1 MKLNLHNF
9 LSSRNEKKLKLLIE
23 NNILCKIKNIEIE
36 DLYDKTTFLDY
47 NERTNKFLLVIK
59 NFDNDLND
67 LVIEL

>member
-1 MKLNLHNF
+1 MKLILHNF
-9 LSSRNEKKLKLLIE
+9 LSSRNEEKLKLLIE
-23 NNILCKIKNIEIE
+23 NNILCKLKNIEIE

>member
-9 LSSRNEKKLKLLIE
+9 LSSRNEEKIKLLIE
-23 NNILCKIKNIEIE
+23 NNPLCEIKNIEIE